1 MPEAPKGRQFR
12 AAIFAARAYPR
23 PPFVATLRVST
34 SAQASSG
41 RTQRASAWLRM
52 RGVDTCTSRDL
63 RTKNTG
69 SSGLAQLLPRDDTYS
84 LSVADP
90 LLSFPYT
97 PGSLSTRLFVPRRN
111 STFFTKSP
119 NVNLLF
125 QLFMPFRRNHRNER
139 YKPTIKRKKSI
150 LHCTCGR
157 EHVHC
162 ALCNLQ
168 SETC

>member
-1 MPEAPKGRQFR
+1 MTP
-12 AAIFAARAYPR
+12 
-23 PPFVATLRVST
+23 
-34 SAQASSG
+34 
-41 RTQRASAWLRM
+41 
-52 RGVDTCTSRDL
+52 
-63 RTKNTG
+63 
-69 SSGLAQLLPRDDTYS
+69 YS